1 MPPGAVFHDVT
12 PLQLS
17 VNNVLDKGEAA
28 LKLGGRR

>member
-1 MPPGAVFHDVT
+1 MPTSAVFHYVT

-28 LKLGGRR
+28 LKLAERR